1 MNTSATTNSPALD
14 WSGIDTVLLDMDGT
28 LLDLYFD
35 NHFWLEH
42 LPQRYASRHV
52 LAEAQAR
59 DHLVNLFAAQRGTLN
74 WYCVD
79 YWSEQLQLDVGAL
92 KHEISHLIAIRP
104 HVEQFLAQLHTSKQV
119 WLVTNAHRKSLQLK
133 LARTGIERWFH
144 RVISSHDY
152 RAPKE
157 DQQFWRTLH
166 ATHPFD
172 PARALLIDDSAPV
185 LAAAHRYGIGQLLTM
200 LQPDSKQ
207 ARREQ
212 ADYPGIVHFDEIMPV
227 NEIMPAAPITPIESA
242 S

>member
-1 MNTSATTNSPALD
+1 MNTDAPTKAALLD
-14 WSGIDTVLLDMDGT
+14 WDRIDTVLLDMDGT

-35 NHFWLEH
+35 NHFWLEY
-42 LPQRYASRHV
+42 LPQRYAARHG

-59 DHLVNLFAAQRGTLN
+59 DHLVSAFAAERGTLN

-79 YWSEQLQLDVGAL
+79 YWSERLQLDIGAL
-92 KHEISHLIAIRP
+92 KHEVSHLIAIRP
-104 HVEQFLAQLHTSKQV
+104 HVEEFLTRLNARKQV
-119 WLVTNAHRKSLQLK
+119 WLVTNAHRKSLHLK
-133 LARTGIERWFH
+133 LHHTGIDRWCH

-157 DQQFWRTLH
+157 DQQFWRTLR
-166 ATHPFD
+166 ATHPFE
-172 PARALLIDDSAPV
+172 PARALLIDDSAAV

-212 ADYPGIVHFDEIMPV
+212 ADYPGILHFDEIMP
-227 NEIMPAAPITPIESA
+227 PP
-242 S
+242 